1 MSRPLQVPMD
11 DKRLQLLLQDAEDHL
26 RQMTC
31 RQRYERATNRI
42 PDARRNIRAG
52 DERLDAA

>member
-1 MSRPLQVPMD
+1 MPMD